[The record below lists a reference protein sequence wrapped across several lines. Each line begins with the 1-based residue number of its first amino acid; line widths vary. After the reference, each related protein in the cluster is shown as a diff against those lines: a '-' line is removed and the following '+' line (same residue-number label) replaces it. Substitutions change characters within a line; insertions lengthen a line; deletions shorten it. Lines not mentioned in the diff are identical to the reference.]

1 MAPDGKQGSHPYERR
16 DTSLHSG
23 RYGGLIFKDGQW
35 HLFACIFPKGKQ
47 FVTHYISRDGSLDHW
62 DYVKEDTF
70 GPDGVIYQ
78 GPDWRDPRIV
88 YREELGEYWMFL
100 AASANEG
107 HSQTGCVGLC
117 VSRDLKHWE
126 YRKPV
131 YYPRRHRQKRSFS
144 RTGFPTVSFP

>member
-1 MAPDGKQGSHPYERR
+1 M
-16 DTSLHSG
+16 
-23 RYGGLIFKDGQW
+23 
-35 HLFACIFPKGKQ
+35 
-47 FVTHYISRDGSLDHW
+47 
-62 DYVKEDTF
+62 
-70 GPDGVIYQ
+70 
-78 GPDWRDPRIV
+78 

-100 AASANEG
+100 AARANEG

-117 VSRDLKHWE
+117 VSGDLKHWE